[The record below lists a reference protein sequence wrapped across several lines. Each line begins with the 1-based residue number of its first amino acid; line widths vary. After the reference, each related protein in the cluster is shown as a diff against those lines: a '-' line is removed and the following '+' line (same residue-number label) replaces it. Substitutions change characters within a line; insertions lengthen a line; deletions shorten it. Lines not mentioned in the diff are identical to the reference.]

1 MKKGIGVLLV
11 MLILVGCS
19 VSKENTGESSNE
31 EQFSQ
36 MVGDWAIDFERT
48 DPTIWGTGS
57 SLGNE
62 MVISS
67 SGEFSY
73 YIGITVG
80 GTGQCEA
87 NEGKISVEIEPY
99 EAHSEE
105 KEILTLHYE
114 NNKGM
119 EYILMDWYGE
129 TVYWKRDAQSEEEVS
144 SENLSV
150 EGWTPESVK

>member
-11 MLILVGCS
+11 MLILAGCS
-19 VSKENTGESSNE
+19 VAKEN
-31 EQFSQ
+31 
-36 MVGDWAIDFERT
+36 
-48 DPTIWGTGS
+48 TGS

-87 NEGKISVEIEPY
+87 NEGEISVEIEPY

-105 KEILTLHYE
+105 KEILTLNYE
-114 NNKGM
+114 NNEGM

-129 TVYWKRDAQSEEEVS
+129 TLCWKRQGLRQKV
-144 SENLSV
+144 
-150 EGWTPESVK
+150 

>member
-1 MKKGIGVLLV
+1 MK
-11 MLILVGCS
+11 
-19 VSKENTGESSNE
+19 SS
-31 EQFSQ
+31 FRR
-36 MVGDWAIDFERT
+36 W
-48 DPTIWGTGS
+48 W
-57 SLGNE
+57 
-62 MVISS
+62 
-67 SGEFSY
+67 
-73 YIGITVG
+73 

-129 TVYWKRDAQSEEEVS
+129 TVCWKRDVRQNV
-144 SENLSV
+144 
-150 EGWTPESVK
+150 